1 MWPYRSAELFQ
12 AGWKFRTGKNGG
24 SGDGVHGDG
33 DAHAAAQL
41 APDPPHRAAR

>member
-12 AGWKFRTGKNGG
+12 ARWKFRTGKNGG